1 MENESL
7 IDGFRSMGYSI
18 DETAEKKVLE
28 VLSGLLDWFK
38 TYETRLLEMEESLK
52 SARTLFS
59 DEFDF
64 VSNAGLKDSVIESWS
79 AIDDFPQDVLLSDIV
94 SVKSGFFAKN
104 GEDES
109 GDTFAELESLS
120 RKFIRASA
128 QSGNRESNGMENPLQ
143 ENDSGK
149 SGRMEESIWNTDGN
163 EIIVQDDTVGGI
175 MDTLPMMHLRM
186 PLEEFLDMKGGN
198 VSERRDVS
206 PEEAIGVLKA
216 GNDGTGEKDSFLS
229 KSVSGFGSLKAS
241 DTNSSVLFSPVY
253 EPDEGVKRPEKTN
266 MSSAGVSLA
275 VAQTG
280 TDKRADI
287 EESPDGIFQ
296 SVVDKRF
303 LLEKFFGEDAGPG
316 NLQEKFVSL
325 RQEWIPDR
333 GMHAQ
338 KWMDAIRV
346 RQSDSN
352 VLVAYETPVATFK
365 GNMPELA
372 DTDSSNRTINI
383 TVNGTGSSQETVN
396 AITEGLMEVDM
407 GMTLRH
413 FKSPMMA

>member
-128 QSGNRESNGMENPLQ
+128 QSGNRESNGMENPLE
-143 ENDSGK
+143 ENVSGK

-163 EIIVQDDTVGGI
+163 EIIVQDDIVGGI

-216 GNDGTGEKDSFLS
+216 ENDGTGTRTTKI
-229 KSVSGFGSLKAS
+229 
-241 DTNSSVLFSPVY
+241 T
-253 EPDEGVKRPEKTN
+253 
-266 MSSAGVSLA
+266 
-275 VAQTG
+275 AQNPYIHG
-280 TDKRADI
+280 T
-287 EESPDGIFQ
+287 
-296 SVVDKRF
+296 
-303 LLEKFFGEDAGPG
+303 
-316 NLQEKFVSL
+316 
-325 RQEWIPDR
+325 
-333 GMHAQ
+333 
-338 KWMDAIRV
+338 
-346 RQSDSN
+346 
-352 VLVAYETPVATFK
+352 
-365 GNMPELA
+365 
-372 DTDSSNRTINI
+372 
-383 TVNGTGSSQETVN
+383 
-396 AITEGLMEVDM
+396 
-407 GMTLRH
+407 
-413 FKSPMMA
+413 